1 MLDLLTERPG
11 PPEDKPVITGVNK
24 FAIKMT
30 WKEPED
36 NGGAPITGYIVEKCD
51 VQTGAWRR
59 AATSKTPFSAVDC
72 LEEFKE
78 YKFRVLA
85 ENMIGISEP
94 GPESDVILT
103 REQVPDVDYDSMCKF
118 HRGQWKILYK
128 KIDIFLSL
136 YFEYILNLFQNIVK
150 HLLAIRKTFYIQ
162 LLFSFVL
169 Y

>member
-11 PPEDKPVITGVNK
+11 PPEDKPVITGINK

-103 REQVPDVDYDSMCKF
+103 REQVPDVDYDNMCKF
-118 HRGQWKILYK
+118 HRRQWKIL
-128 KIDIFLSL
+128 
-136 YFEYILNLFQNIVK
+136 
-150 HLLAIRKTFYIQ
+150 
-162 LLFSFVL
+162 
-169 Y
+169 